1 MLVTHQ
7 FGRQKDNMIKSI
19 RDEFVGEQVEILG
32 SNNRQLVGLTGKIV
46 DESRDSFKVLVNKR
60 NFKEFKMIFK
70 KGSTF
75 KIGGFIVQGIKI
87 AKKPEDRIK
96 LKN

>member
-1 MLVTHQ
+1 
-7 FGRQKDNMIKSI
+7 MIKSI

-75 KIGGFIVQGIKI
+75 KI
-87 AKKPEDRIK
+87 EE
-96 LKN
+96 

>member
-1 MLVTHQ
+1 
-7 FGRQKDNMIKSI
+7 MIKSI

-60 NFKEFKMIFK
+60 NSKEFKMIFK

-75 KIGGFIVQGIKI
+75 KIGGLTVQGAKI
-87 AKKPEDRIK
+87 AKRPEDRIK